1 MTSSQP
7 LPLPLGTIKSSQS
20 FIFFWY
26 LNFQIN
32 YFHLILEHSLRTNIG
47 SLFNGRKICK
57 IEPSIFGNSI
67 IEIGSLMHFELN

>member
-7 LPLPLGTIKSSQS
+7 LLLPLRTIKSSQS

-26 LNFQIN
+26 LNFQNN

-57 IEPSIFGNSI
+57 IGPLIFWQ
-67 IEIGSLMHFELN
+67 LYYRDRVTDAL